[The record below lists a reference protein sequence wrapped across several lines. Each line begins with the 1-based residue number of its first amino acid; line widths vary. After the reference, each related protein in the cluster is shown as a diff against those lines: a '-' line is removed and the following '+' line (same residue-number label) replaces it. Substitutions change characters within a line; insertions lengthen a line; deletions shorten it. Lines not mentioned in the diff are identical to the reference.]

1 MAKIIKVSSDVQR
14 SAPDGIVTMRSL
26 DTSAKQN
33 SLLPSEMQAIVDDAY
48 KASPVFT
55 SYPKIET
62 VEELRQLL
70 AQLVIRFD
78 TRPDYY
84 TKKDYQL
91 LIALISGTLQHVFGT
106 NMLSSENEDV
116 LIVEQ
121 TAESGKVLK
130 PQLGTLQESDEDAN
144 GAYTGTD
151 NNESKIVTIG
161 DIRNYIN
168 NKLTWI
174 EK

>member
-1 MAKIIKVSSDVQR
+1 MAKIIKISSDVQR

-26 DTSAKQN
+26 DTSSKQN
-33 SLLPSEMQAIVDDAY
+33 SLLPSEMRAIVDDAY

-55 SYPKIET
+55 SYPKVAT

-70 AQLVIRFD
+70 AQLVIKFD

-91 LIALISGTLQHVFGT
+91 LIALISGTLQHVFDVT
-106 NMLSSENEDV
+106 TLSSENEDV

-121 TAESGKVLK
+121 TAENGEILK
-130 PQLGTLQESDEDAN
+130 PQLGTLQEQDEDAD
-144 GAYTGTD
+144 GAYIGTD

-161 DIRNYIN
+161 NIRNYIN

-174 EK
+174 EQ

>member
-14 SAPDGIVTMRSL
+14 SAPDGVVTMRSL

-62 VEELRQLL
+62 IEELRQLL
-70 AQLVIRFD
+70 AQLIIRFD

-91 LIALISGTLQHVFGT
+91 LIALISGTLQHVFKANT
-106 NMLSSENEDV
+106 LSSENEDV
-116 LIVEQ
+116 LIVEE
-121 TAESGKVLK
+121 TAEKGRVLK
-130 PQLGTLQESDEDAN
+130 PQLGTLQEQDEDNN
-144 GAYTGTD
+144 GAYIGTGI
-151 NNESKIVTIG
+151 NESKLITIG